1 MYLIVNN
8 QELTVNNAY
17 TDRNTETNILTAV
30 IEVPYYA
37 MDFVALKTLF
47 MDNTGIITK
56 VSDDGSTESWDGFA
70 YNKPPVDD
78 GEQYRI
84 VLLGNENT
92 YQIERLRHLEQVLVK
107 KESKLSSME
116 YALTEKDSVIA
127 EKESKIVE
135 QEEMIVAKDVLISEQ
150 SARISEKDTT
160 ISEQS
165 SIIEEQKTTIAD
177 KEMVLAENET
187 TITQQGTMIATQE
200 EEITQLRQSLEVK
213 TAELVSKEE
222 EVLTLAEQCADLLY
236 MSSLKEIETI
246 ESEVLEQ

>member
-17 TDRNTETNILTAV
+17 TERDINTNTLTAV
-30 IEVPYYA
+30 IEVPYSV
-37 MDFVALKTLF
+37 DFVALKTLF
-47 MDNTGIITK
+47 MENTGIITK

-70 YNKPPVDD
+70 YNKPPIDD

-92 YQIERLRHLEQVLVK
+92 YQIERLRYLEQVLAE
-107 KESKLSSME
+107 KENKLSSME
-116 YALTEKDSVIA
+116 YTLTEKDSVIA
-127 EKESKIVE
+127 EKESKIAE
-135 QEEMIVAKDVLISEQ
+135 QEEMIVAKDVMISEQ
-150 SARISEKDTT
+150 SAKISEKDTT
-160 ISEQS
+160 IMEQS
-165 SIIEEQKTTIAD
+165 ALIEEQKTDIEN

-187 TITQQGTMIATQE
+187 TITQQGTTIATQE
-200 EEITQLRQSLEVK
+200 EEITQLRQTLEVK

-246 ESEVLEQ
+246 ESEVIAE